1 MSAQLVKVATE
12 ESPNNSKL
20 SPQEENPSPP
30 PPKPAKA
37 WSRVKRLG
45 QYVGINPALI
55 ASLAVTGLM
64 LGSKHLGMLQFFELK
79 AFDRM
84 IELRP
89 ALPPDDRLLVVEVT
103 EPDLKGTTAPGGS
116 SIKDAVMYQL
126 LQKLEQHKPAVIGVD
141 IFRDSPVEPGHA
153 EFSELLQ
160 TSDRI
165 IPICYRG
172 QSEASSVAAPP
183 NISEHRVGFVN
194 LLEDPDG
201 IVRRAP
207 LFFDNTTDN
216 TSIVGCTTRL
226 AFGFQLARSY
236 LEQRGIKPENIS
248 AKQIKLGKTVYNK
261 ISPTAG
267 GYQKGDT
274 GGYQIL
280 LNYRSA
286 DHLAD
291 TVTLTKVLNE
301 EIEPDLIKDR
311 IVLIGM
317 NAPSIKDDDFLTP
330 YSFAQ
335 KESKH
340 MQGVMIHGQI
350 VSQLLSGALGEGR
363 GQFWFW
369 SEWTEGLWIW
379 GWTLIGG
386 VLVGVSRNTRQ
397 LVLSESIAL
406 GILLGT
412 SYLLLLNSGWIPVVA
427 PALALIISGTGVITY
442 TGYKAKQESIKAEQ
456 ERRKI
461 EAKAQEQE
469 QNLALLQALL
479 KEKNETISSTNTKT
493 IPIPQTDLSQEDA
506 TAIWNPTPGA
516 NSDGTSVEYRP
527 EHNLLARRYQ
537 TKRVLGSGGFGLIH
551 LAEDTQRP
559 GSPECVVKQ
568 LKPARSDPQFLK
580 IARRLFRTE
589 AEILEIL
596 GNHLKIPRLLAYFEE
611 DQAFYL
617 VEEYIPGQ
625 SLSDEL
631 PVDKRLG
638 VKEVAD
644 ILKDILEILV
654 FIHKYGVIH
663 RDIKPGNI
671 IRRQTDGQLVLI
683 DFGAVKQI
691 KSPEQSQAE
700 NATVAIG
707 SRGYAPP
714 EQLAGH
720 PSFNSDIYA
729 LGMIGIQGL
738 TGIRPYQLPISPET
752 GEVIWR
758 NLADVPEEFA
768 QILEKMVSYHFA
780 DRYKSAEVIL
790 QDLSK
795 VIGG

>member
-1 MSAQLVKVATE
+1 M
-12 ESPNNSKL
+12 
-20 SPQEENPSPP
+20 
-30 PPKPAKA
+30 
-37 WSRVKRLG
+37 
-45 QYVGINPALI
+45 
-55 ASLAVTGLM
+55 
-64 LGSKHLGMLQFFELK
+64 
-79 AFDRM
+79 
-84 IELRP
+84 
-89 ALPPDDRLLVVEVT
+89 T
-103 EPDLKGTTAPGGS
+103 EPDLKDTTAPGGS
-116 SIKDAVMYQL
+116 SIKDAVMYEV

-141 IFRDSPVEPGHA
+141 IFRDSPVEPGNA
-153 EFSELLQ
+153 EFNELLQ
-160 TSDRI
+160 SSDRI

-172 QSEASSVAAPP
+172 QSEASSVPAPP
-183 NISEHRVGFVN
+183 KISQHRVGFVN

-207 LFFDNTTDN
+207 LYFEN
-216 TSIVGCTTRL
+216 TSIPGCSTRL
-226 AFGFQLARSY
+226 SFGFQLARSY
-236 LEQRGIKPENIS
+236 LEKRGIKPKSIS
-248 AKQIKLGKTVYNK
+248 PKQMKLGKTVYSN
-261 ISPTAG
+261 ISPTVG
-267 GYQKGDT
+267 GYQKGDM

-286 DHLAD
+286 DDIAE
-291 TVTLTKVLNE
+291 TVTLSKVLNE
-301 EIEPDLIKDR
+301 EIEPDLVKDR

-317 NAPSIKDDDFLTP
+317 NAPSIKNDDFLTP

-335 KESKH
+335 KDSKH

-350 VSQLLSGALGEGR
+350 VSQLLSGALGDGR

-369 SEWTEGLWIW
+369 SEWTEGLWLW

-386 VLVGVSRNTRQ
+386 VLVGVSRKTRH

-412 SYLLLLNSGWIPVVA
+412 SYLLLLNSGWIPVVG
-427 PALALIISGTGVITY
+427 PALALILSGTGVMTY

-479 KEKNETISSTNTKT
+479 KEQNETISSTNTKT
-493 IPIPQTDLSQEDA
+493 IPIQTDLSQEDA
-506 TAIWNPTPGA
+506 TAIWNPTAGA
-516 NSDGTSVEYRP
+516 DPDSTSVEYRP
-527 EHNLLARRYQ
+527 EHNLLARRYK

-580 IARRLFRTE
+580 IARRLFHTE

-596 GNHLKIPRLLAYFEE
+596 GNHSQIPRLLAYFEE

-625 SLSDEL
+625 SLSEEL

-638 VKEVAD
+638 VKEVTD
-644 ILKDILEILV
+644 IIKDILEILV

-671 IRRQTDGQLVLI
+671 IRRQTDGKLVLI

-691 KSPEQSQAE
+691 KSPDQSQE
-700 NATVAIG
+700 NNATVAIG

-729 LGMIGIQGL
+729 IGMIGIQGL
-738 TGIRPYQLPISPET
+738 TGIRPYQLPNSPET

-768 QILEKMVSYHFA
+768 QIIEKMVSYHFA

>member
-20 SPQEENPSPP
+20 SPQAENPSPP
-30 PPKPAKA
+30 PPKPTKA
-37 WSRVKRLG
+37 WSRLKRLG
-45 QYVGINPALI
+45 EYVGINPALI
-55 ASLAVTGLM
+55 GSLAVTGLM

-116 SIKDAVMYQL
+116 SIKDAVMYEV
-126 LQKLEQHKPAVIGVD
+126 LQKLEQHQPAVIGVD
-141 IFRDSPVEPGHA
+141 IFRDSPVEPGHG

-160 TSDRI
+160 SSDRI

-183 NISEHRVGFVN
+183 KISQHRVGFVN

-207 LFFDNTTDN
+207 LFFDNTSDN

-226 AFGFQLARSY
+226 SFGFQLARSY

-248 AKQIKLGKTVYNK
+248 RKQIKLGKTVYKK

-301 EIEPDLIKDR
+301 EIEPDLVKDR

-363 GQFWFW
+363 AQFWFW

-406 GILLGT
+406 GILVGT
-412 SYLLLLNSGWIPVVA
+412 SYLLFLNSGWIPVVA
-427 PALALIISGTGVITY
+427 PALALILSGTGVMTY

-479 KEKNETISSTNTKT
+479 KEKNETTSSANTKT

-506 TAIWNPTPGA
+506 TAIWNPTAGA
-516 NSDGTSVEYRP
+516 DSDGTSVEYRP
-527 EHNLLARRYQ
+527 QNNLLAGRYQ
-537 TKRVLGSGGFGLIH
+537 TKRVLGSGGFGLVH

-559 GSPECVVKQ
+559 GSPQCVVKQ

-580 IARRLFRTE
+580 IARRLFSTE
-589 AEILEIL
+589 ADILEIL

-611 DQAFYL
+611 DQVFYL

-691 KSPEQSQAE
+691 KSPEQSE
-700 NATVAIG
+700 EKNDTVAIG

-738 TGIRPYQLPISPET
+738 TGIRPYHLPISPET

-768 QILEKMVSYHFA
+768 QIIEKMVSYHFA
-780 DRYKSAEVIL
+780 DRYQSAEVIL
-790 QDLSK
+790 QDFSK